1 MDWNIKGLA
10 CSSSDFDGFEIQS
23 ILIDVDGPRLF
34 SAQTRVCTAL
44 FMLVDENESSM
55 RFVVVPTDDRMLAKL
70 ESGSLTVR
78 AALDQPLLW
87 VLETSHSFCPKNAW
101 RTTLAELPESILPQK
116 GRMLRAHLQPAF
128 RLRAIGEG
136 LSAGTVPA
144 SVIRQVVEGA
154 STAYNGEARELHTE
168 DHALLFFE
176 QYMDSRVSEGLYL
189 SNQSW
194 YRGSDPQSQF
204 FLNDR
209 GEPYKLSP
217 RKKDS
222 TDYQARAMSAKLKSF
237 IEKAGIEGVT
247 VSTYR
252 DSFVKAMYD
261 AGCHYK
267 DLMRASGIKQKE
279 TIDRKT
285 RPAIQ
290 DLDKVFKAIY
300 SRVKVN
306 N

>member
-154 STAYNGEARELHTE
+154 STALRKTAAHV
-168 DHALLFFE
+168 FK
-176 QYMDSRVSEGLYL
+176 
-189 SNQSW
+189 
-194 YRGSDPQSQF
+194 
-204 FLNDR
+204 
-209 GEPYKLSP
+209 EPSK
-217 RKKDS
+217 
-222 TDYQARAMSAKLKSF
+222 Q
-237 IEKAGIEGVT
+237 G
-247 VSTYR
+247 
-252 DSFVKAMYD
+252 
-261 AGCHYK
+261 
-267 DLMRASGIKQKE
+267 RASNS
-279 TIDRKT
+279 R
-285 RPAIQ
+285 RRLY
-290 DLDKVFKAIY
+290 DLPVQHFAY
-300 SRVKVN
+300 NSFEVAFSLPN
-306 N
+306 TQQE